1 MESTLRIPAEQKRG
15 TLSIRTK
22 LIIGF
27 SLISAFASFITARG
41 IYTNLQRGIID
52 GFQRRV
58 LSFVQV
64 AALQQNGDDFVKITS
79 PQDPLYEKY
88 RLQNLKIRESDS
100 DIKDVYILREDAHG
114 LYYVVDSSDP
124 DYQALIAFNDR
135 YVLPSALLVAN
146 FDTMDKAIVEPEIR
160 TNKNGS
166 YLSAYAPLLAQDGTH
181 VGVIGVDILA
191 NSVTQQQRQLFVQS
205 AVIFLIALVLGIFF
219 GYVAGNALTEPVITL
234 ARGARAFAAGKLD
247 ERVEVNTR
255 DEIGD
260 LAQTFNFMAGEIQE
274 LIGGLEE
281 RVAQRTKELEGQQ
294 RIVLRRSLQF
304 EGINRVARAIS
315 STRNLHE
322 TLPQITRLISDQF
335 GFYHVGIF
343 LNDPLN
349 VYTILSAANS
359 EGGRNMLE
367 RGHQL
372 KIGEQGIVGNATST
386 GKPRIALNVGEDAVY
401 FDNPDLP
408 STRSEM
414 ALPLISGNQVIGAL
428 DIQSTE
434 ANAFSSED
442 IEVLKTLADQVSLA
456 IQNARLF
463 DQTQK
468 ALSEAEAVSRQD
480 LHETW
485 SRLPKERKI
494 FGYKYS
500 ITGTRSLEEN
510 EIGAQSKSTQR
521 EIAVPINL
529 RGEIIG
535 TLAVQVPQ
543 NEKISPDQVDLIKAV
558 AERVAISAENARLFD
573 NANRRAE
580 RERIISEVTS
590 KIGESVRT
598 ENILKTTASELNQ
611 LLDGAEV
618 LIKLKT
624 ENQES
629 R

>member
-1 MESTLRIPAEQKRG
+1 MTSTLINPAERARI
-15 TLSIRTK
+15 TFSLRNK

-27 SLISAFASFITARG
+27 SLLSAFTSFITARG
-41 IYTNLQRGIID
+41 IYTNLQKGIIE
-52 GFQRRV
+52 GFQRRT

-64 AALQQNGDDFVKITS
+64 AALQQNGDDIFNITS
-79 PQDPLYEKY
+79 IQSPIYTKY
-88 RLQNLKIRESDS
+88 IQQNQKIRESDS
-100 DIKDVYILREDAHG
+100 DIKDVFILRKDAHG

-124 DYQALIAFNDR
+124 EYQRTIVYNDR
-135 YVLPSALLVAN
+135 YLIPSPLLETN
-146 FDTMDKAIVEPEIR
+146 FDTMKKAIVEQEIR

-166 YLSAYAPLLAQDGTH
+166 YLSAYVPLFSQDGTR

-191 NSVTQQQRQLFVQS
+191 NTVIQQQNQLIFQS
-205 AVIFLIALVLGIFF
+205 AVIFLIALSLGVFF
-219 GYVAGNALTEPVITL
+219 GYVVGNALTEPVITL
-234 ARGARAFAAGKLD
+234 AKGARTFAGGNLN
-247 ERVEVNTR
+247 ERVVVKTG

-260 LAQTFNFMAGEIQE
+260 LAQTFNYMANELQE
-274 LIGGLEE
+274 LVGGLEE
-281 RVAQRTKELEGQQ
+281 RVAQRTRELEGQQ

-315 STRNLHE
+315 STRNLSE

-349 VYTILSAANS
+349 QYTLLSAANS
-359 EGGRNMLE
+359 EGGQAMLA

-386 GKPRIALNVGEDAVY
+386 GRPRIALNVGDDSVY
-401 FDNPDLP
+401 FNNPDLP
-408 STRSEM
+408 GTRSEM
-414 ALPLISGNQVIGAL
+414 ALPLISNNQVIGAL

-468 ALSEAEAVSRQD
+468 ALLEAEAVSRQN
-480 LHETW
+480 LQKSW
-485 SRLPKERKI
+485 SRLPKERNL

-500 ITGTRSLEEN
+500 ITGVTPLEEH
-510 EIGAQSKSTQR
+510 ELPGQFSATKR

-529 RGEIIG
+529 RGETIG
-535 TLAVQVPQ
+535 TLAVQFPH
-543 NEKISPDQVDLIKAV
+543 NEKIKPDQIDLIKAV

-573 NANRRAE
+573 DANRRAD
-580 RERIISEVTS
+580 REKVISDVTT
-590 KIGESVRT
+590 KIGESVRM
-598 ENILKTTASELNQ
+598 ENILKTTARELNQ

-624 ENQES
+624 DSKET